1 MRMMVMAT
9 RITMK
14 DRILRHLQDYGKI
27 TSWEAIEDYG
37 CTRISEYIRKL
48 RSENY
53 LIVSNWQKSKNRYG
67 DCVRFVSYELRKENN
82 NE

>member
-1 MRMMVMAT
+1 MAT

-27 TSWEAIEDYG
+27 TSWQAIEEYG
-37 CTRISEYIRKL
+37 CTRISEYIREL

-53 LIVSNWQKSKNRYG
+53 LIVSNWQTSKNRYG
-67 DCVRFVSYELRKENN
+67 DCVRFVSYELRKGKN